1 MADKSAFDPSSIS
14 EAMALIS
21 RSSDKTGRSVAEL
34 VKEMKKWQE
43 LGYSLTE
50 SASLA
55 SASLLYA
62 DVFNKSNAA
71 AISEMDAA
79 LKRFNQTTEGSVS
92 ALEALKSA
100 DFASILSA
108 SITKSADNAQSL
120 ADLEAK
126 TRQFQ
131 QSLTSLPQTAKASD
145 FAKDIAAFGKEAT
158 SAFGSAFNKANQ
170 FVFFL
175 ANIKN
180 SSISKSFDPF

>member
-1 MADKSAFDPSSIS
+1 MADKSAFDPSSMS

-79 LKRFNQTTEGSVS
+79 LKRF
-92 ALEALKSA
+92 
-100 DFASILSA
+100 
-108 SITKSADNAQSL
+108 
-120 ADLEAK
+120 
-126 TRQFQ
+126 
-131 QSLTSLPQTAKASD
+131 
-145 FAKDIAAFGKEAT
+145 
-158 SAFGSAFNKANQ
+158 
-170 FVFFL
+170 
-175 ANIKN
+175 
-180 SSISKSFDPF
+180 

>member
-1 MADKSAFDPSSIS
+1 MADKSAFDPSSMS

-62 DVFNKSNAA
+62 DVFN
-71 AISEMDAA
+71 
-79 LKRFNQTTEGSVS
+79 RFNQTTEGSVS
-92 ALEALKSA
+92 TLEALKSA

-131 QSLTSLPQTAKASD
+131 QSLTSLSQTAKASD

>member
-1 MADKSAFDPSSIS
+1 M
-14 EAMALIS
+14 
-21 RSSDKTGRSVAEL
+21 L
-34 VKEMKKWQE
+34 VEDEVLLRQ
-43 LGYSLTE
+43 
-50 SASLA
+50 SLA
-55 SASLLYA
+55 RH
-62 DVFNKSNAA
+62 
-71 AISEMDAA
+71 IEA
-79 LKRFNQTTEGSVS
+79 LDSGYKVICQVPDGCA

-100 DFASILSA
+100 DFASTLSA
-108 SITKSADNAQSL
+108 SITKNADNAQSL

-131 QSLTSLPQTAKASD
+131 QSLTSLSQTAKASD